1 MIHASDLMSIGEVA
15 ERSGLAPSALRHYE
29 TLGLI
34 AAERTAGGHRMFRR
48 GVLRRL
54 AAIRAGQRVGLSLE
68 EIRDSFGALDPHVA
82 PTKTQWRVISRRWA
96 PLLDA
101 KIAELQKVRDN
112 LAYCVGCGCLSMRQC
127 TLYNPQDIL
136 GADRQPGARRLLPG
150 APDDT

>member
-54 AAIRAGQRVGLSLE
+54 AAIRAGQRVGLGLE

-82 PTKTQWRVISRRWA
+82 PTKTQWRVISKMVCLTTPGITS
-96 PLLDA
+96 PLSGGVISSLFPSSLIMKTKTDA
-101 KIAELQKVRDN
+101 SFKPVISSSLEW
-112 LAYCVGCGCLSMRQC
+112 SHS
-127 TLYNPQDIL
+127 TLL
-136 GADRQPGARRLLPG
+136 
-150 APDDT
+150 